1 MNNKCR
7 SDLQRLSSQL
17 EQILSELEAIQGDEE
32 NSRDSTPEN
41 LWNTERYEQS
51 EMACDSLGEAV
62 DGLGNVI
69 ENINDIL
76 DDEKHECQKNG

>member
-1 MNNKCR
+1 MRGNILNNKRR
-7 SDLQRLSSQL
+7 SDLQRLFLQL
-17 EQILSELEAIQGDEE
+17 EQILSELETIQGDEE

-62 DGLGNVI
+62 DGLSSII
-69 ENINDIL
+69 ENISDAI
-76 DDEKHECQKNG
+76 G

>member
-1 MNNKCR
+1 MNNKRR

-41 LWNTERYEQS
+41 L
-51 EMACDSLGEAV
+51 
-62 DGLGNVI
+62 
-69 ENINDIL
+69 
-76 DDEKHECQKNG
+76 

>member
-1 MNNKCR
+1 MRENIMNNKRR

-17 EQILSELEAIQGDEE
+17 EQILSELETIQSDEE
-32 NSRDSTPEN
+32 TSRDNIPEN

-62 DGLGNVI
+62 DGLSSVI
-69 ENINDIL
+69 ENISDAI
-76 DDEKHECQKNG
+76 G